1 MMLPSKYAVCGSH
14 KLRFLNEQ
22 EQKGL
27 NGKNQLL
34 DPSLT

>member
-1 MMLPSKYAVCGSH
+1 MMLPSKYAVCGSS
-14 KLRFLNEQ
+14 KLRFLKKQ

-34 DPSLT
+34 GPSLT